1 MIRSILTPIDGSR
14 HALAALDLSIDLA
27 GTYGAR
33 LILLHVGLRD
43 GDVPRDLYQ
52 AAARELAQAEQQGVE
67 QQGAEQRGEAPDIHP
82 HLSEHLRIME
92 YLGHKVLREARQ
104 AATERGI
111 GNSET
116 VIDFGDAGE
125 RILHHARHR
134 SVDLIVMGSR
144 GYGELEGLFLGSVS
158 HKVLH
163 LAPCSCV
170 TLHRTEAEAG
180 FLGLKTIVVA
190 SDGSDHATKSVEL
203 ASDLAA
209 RYGARLILLHALRR
223 GASAAQLRA
232 AVDPGRLGAK
242 TREELEMAE
251 RLVAM
256 GSGAGLLAAA
266 ISEAALKEIGDH
278 ILKRGEAAARARSV
292 ERLELRLVDDDPARA
307 ILATAR
313 EEKADLIALG
323 SRGLGEVEGLLVG
336 SVSYKVN
343 HAAPCTCLVVR

>member
-1 MIRSILTPIDGSR
+1 MIRTILTPIDGSR
-14 HALAALDLSIDLA
+14 HALAALDVSIDLA
-27 GTYGAR
+27 KTYNAR

-43 GDVPRDLYQ
+43 GDVPQDLYR
-52 AAARELAQAEQQGVE
+52 AAALELAQAEEQGKAA
-67 QQGAEQRGEAPDIHP
+67 GIHP

-92 YLGHKVLREARQ
+92 FLGHKVLREAQQ

-111 GNSET
+111 ANSDR

-134 SVDLIVMGSR
+134 SADLIVMGNR

-170 TLHRTEAEAG
+170 TVHRTDGEAG
-180 FLGLKTIVVA
+180 FQGLKTIVVA
-190 SDGSDHATKSVEL
+190 TDGSDHAAKSIEL

-209 RYGARLILLHALRR
+209 RYGARLVLLHALRR
-223 GASAAQLRA
+223 EATAGQLRA
-232 AVDPGRLGAK
+232 AVDPDQLGAK

-278 ILKRGEAAARARSV
+278 ILRRGEAAARARSV
-292 ERLELRLVDDDPARA
+292 EELELRLVDDDPARA
-307 ILATAR
+307 ILATAQD
-313 EEKADLIALG
+313 EKADLVALG